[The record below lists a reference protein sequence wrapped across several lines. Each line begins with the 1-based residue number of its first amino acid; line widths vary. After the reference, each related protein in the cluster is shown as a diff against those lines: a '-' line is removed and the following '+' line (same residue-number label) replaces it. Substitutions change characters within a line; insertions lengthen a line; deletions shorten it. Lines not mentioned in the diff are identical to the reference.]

1 MQLGAYFNK
10 LGRKKILIALVLIA
24 VLAAGITGLM
34 FSLNTPETV
43 VMTESITRGNI
54 EKTVLAS
61 GVLEP
66 SVQVN
71 VGAQVNGQLT
81 KLYVK
86 QGDRVTKGQ
95 LLAEIDPTIQENELQ
110 TAKAQLENNHAQQ
123 RARSFTLRQ
132 YQLELRRQQ
141 KMNANGAAV
150 ASELEKA
157 QAQYD
162 STVEQL
168 RMDMSQIT
176 QAEIAV
182 KTATAN
188 LGYTRILAPVS
199 GEVLGIVTREGQTI
213 VSSQVAPTL
222 LVLANTDVMRVRTKI
237 SETDILKVSVGQSLW
252 FSVLANAS
260 KRYHSVMGEIQS
272 APDEALQD
280 QGAPGMGGSQQR
292 SAVYYNGAFEIA
304 NPDHLLKTSMTAQV
318 FIVTEQAKNA
328 LRIPIAALGTPLDKD
343 SYQVQVQHDGAI
355 EVRTIRTG
363 INDQQFV
370 EVKEGLKEGERV
382 VVLGSSAAD
391 GRVL

>member
-1 MQLGAYFNK
+1 MQLGTYFNG
-10 LGRKKILIALVLIA
+10 LDRKKILIALALIA

-34 FSLNTPETV
+34 LSFNAPETV
-43 VMTESITRGNI
+43 VMTESITRGDI

-86 QGDRVTKGQ
+86 QGERVTKGQ
-95 LLAEIDPTIQENELQ
+95 LLAEIDPTLQENELQ

-123 RARSFTLRQ
+123 RAHSFTLRQ

-150 ASELEKA
+150 ASEVEKA

-168 RMDMSQIT
+168 RMDMAQIT

-182 KTATAN
+182 RTATAN

-252 FSVLANAS
+252 FSVLADAT

-280 QGAPGMGGSQQR
+280 QGAAGMGGGQQR

-304 NPDHLLKTSMTAQV
+304 NPDHLLKTYMTAQV
-318 FIVTEQAKNA
+318 FIVTAQAKNA
-328 LRIPIAALGTPLDKD
+328 LRIPIAALGTPRDKD

-355 EVRTIRTG
+355 ETRTIRTG

-370 EVKEGLKEGERV
+370 EVKEGLKEGEQV
-382 VVLGSSAAD
+382 VVLGNTAGD

>member
-43 VMTESITRGNI
+43 VMTENITRGNI